1 MARIIVSI
9 VALPLL
15 LAACGPLIDQC
26 YSCIGND
33 PNAVLSPG
41 QQAKVALIGSPR
53 RLPAGARNVRYY
65 EECGIDC
72 FQMLSFEAPLAEARF
87 FANGLVE
94 VPIAAGGALNLA
106 QPSTALDWWPKS
118 WPAGIESGENDAGKG
133 KPPFVTVA
141 VLPQGKTARVWL
153 RAFNM

>member
-1 MARIIVSI
+1 MLRSISSI
-9 VALPLL
+9 VALPPL

-33 PNAVLSPG
+33 PNAVLSPE
-41 QQAKVALIGSPR
+41 QQAKVVLIDSPR
-53 RLPAGARNVRYY
+53 RLPASARNVRYY

-72 FQMLSFEAPLAEARF
+72 FQMLSFEAPLAEARH

-94 VPIAAGGALNLA
+94 APIAAGRTIDPAG
-106 QPSTALDWWPKS
+106 PSTALDWWPKS
-118 WPAGIESGENDAGKG
+118 WPAGVESGENDASTGKR
-133 KPPFVTVA
+133 PFVIVA
-141 VLPQGKTARVWL
+141 VLPQGATGRVWL